1 MMKKC
6 LLVAVGLAAWIG
18 FGAVEVGGL
27 PAWEFADTEVST
39 NVPFAFP
46 QVNVKHFFLSMELAG
61 TPSNNVQVAFG
72 RDANTNGVLEVEEA
86 GFAIGWDC
94 GEWRVRGCLG
104 SLEGLGGLEE
114 RPSEELNRRNSAFD
128 NRLRPTDFDGF
139 VGQEKIRDRLMLAV
153 KAAKDR
159 GESLDHVLFSGP
171 PGLGKTTLSYILGE
185 AMGVNVKTTSGPV
198 ITKPGDLAGLLT
210 SLEPGDIVFIDE
222 IHRLAK
228 TVEEYL
234 YSAMEDYA
242 IDIVLDQGPNARS
255 VRLDL
260 PHFTLVG
267 ATTRIGLIAAPLRE
281 RFGLVNRLSY
291 YEPKELAEIV
301 KRSAA
306 KLGVDI
312 DEAGALEISRRARGT
327 PRIANNLLKRVRDYA
342 QVKAGNF
349 ITGEVAKESLEL
361 LEIDPH
367 GLDEM
372 DRKILETICVKFGG
386 GPVGL
391 STIAVSVGE
400 EPDTIEEAYEPF
412 LIMEGY
418 LERTPKGRVASA
430 LAYQTLGLNP
440 PNI

>member
-1 MMKKC
+1 MAEK
-6 LLVAVGLAAWIG
+6 
-18 FGAVEVGGL
+18 
-27 PAWEFADTEVST
+27 
-39 NVPFAFP
+39 
-46 QVNVKHFFLSMELAG
+46 
-61 TPSNNVQVAFG
+61 
-72 RDANTNGVLEVEEA
+72 
-86 GFAIGWDC
+86 
-94 GEWRVRGCLG
+94 
-104 SLEGLGGLEE
+104 
-114 RPSEELNRRNSAFD
+114 PSEELNRRNSAFD
-128 NRLRPTDFDGF
+128 NKLRPTDFDGF

-171 PGLGKTTLSYILGE
+171 PGLGKTTLSYILGS

-301 KRSAA
+301 KRSAT

-312 DEAGALEISRRARGT
+312 DEAGALELSRRARGT

-372 DRKILETICVKFGG
+372 DRRILETICVKFGG

-418 LERTPKGRVASA
+418 LERTPKGRVATA
-430 LAYQTLGLNP
+430 LAWKTLGLKP
-440 PNI
+440 ISKQGELKI

>member
-1 MMKKC
+1 
-6 LLVAVGLAAWIG
+6 
-18 FGAVEVGGL
+18 
-27 PAWEFADTEVST
+27 
-39 NVPFAFP
+39 
-46 QVNVKHFFLSMELAG
+46 MER
-61 TPSNNVQVAFG
+61 T
-72 RDANTNGVLEVEEA
+72 
-86 GFAIGWDC
+86 
-94 GEWRVRGCLG
+94 
-104 SLEGLGGLEE
+104 
-114 RPSEELNRRNSAFD
+114 SEELNRSTAFD
-128 NRLRPTDFDGF
+128 NKLRPTDFDGF

-171 PGLGKTTLSYILGE
+171 PGLGKTTLSYILGS

-281 RFGLVNRLSY
+281 RFGLVNRLAY

-372 DRKILETICVKFGG
+372 DRRILETICVKFGG

-391 STIAVSVGE
+391 STIAVSVSE

-418 LERTPKGRVASA
+418 LDRTPKGRVATT

-440 PNI
+440 PNL

>member
-1 MMKKC
+1 MS
-6 LLVAVGLAAWIG
+6 
-18 FGAVEVGGL
+18 E
-27 PAWEFADTEVST
+27 
-39 NVPFAFP
+39 
-46 QVNVKHFFLSMELAG
+46 
-61 TPSNNVQVAFG
+61 
-72 RDANTNGVLEVEEA
+72 
-86 GFAIGWDC
+86 
-94 GEWRVRGCLG
+94 RV
-104 SLEGLGGLEE
+104 
-114 RPSEELNRRNSAFD
+114 SEELNRSTAFD
-128 NRLRPTDFDGF
+128 NKLRPTDFNGF
-139 VGQEKIRDRLMLAV
+139 VGQQKIRDRLLLAV

-185 AMGVNVKTTSGPV
+185 AMGVRVKTTSGPV

-242 IDIVLDQGPNARS
+242 IDIVIDQGPSARS

-260 PHFTLVG
+260 PRFTLVG
-267 ATTRIGLIAAPLRE
+267 ATTRIGLIAAPLRA

-291 YEPKELAEIV
+291 YEPVDLAEIV
-301 KRSAA
+301 KRSAE

-312 DEAGALEISRRARGT
+312 DEGGALEIARRSRGT
-327 PRIANNLLKRVRDYA
+327 PRIANNLLRRVRDYA
-342 QVKAGNF
+342 QVENGNL
-349 ITGEVAKESLEL
+349 ITAEVAVRSLGL

-372 DRKILETICVKFGG
+372 DRRILETICVKFGG

-412 LIMEGY
+412 LIMNGY
-418 LERTPKGRVASA
+418 LDRTPKGRVATP
-430 LAYQTLGLNP
+430 LAYTTLG
-440 PNI
+440 IEM

>member
-1 MMKKC
+1 M
-6 LLVAVGLAAWIG
+6 
-18 FGAVEVGGL
+18 
-27 PAWEFADTEVST
+27 
-39 NVPFAFP
+39 
-46 QVNVKHFFLSMELAG
+46 
-61 TPSNNVQVAFG
+61 
-72 RDANTNGVLEVEEA
+72 RD
-86 GFAIGWDC
+86 
-94 GEWRVRGCLG
+94 
-104 SLEGLGGLEE
+104 E
-114 RPSEELNRRNSAFD
+114 RPSEELNRRNTTFD
-128 NRLRPTDFDGF
+128 NKLRPVDFEGF
-139 VGQEKIRDRLMLAV
+139 VGQAKIRDRLMLAV

-159 GESLDHVLFSGP
+159 GETLDHVLFSGP

-210 SLEPGDIVFIDE
+210 SLESGDIGFIDE
-222 IHRLAK
+222 IHRMAK

-242 IDIVLDQGPNARS
+242 IDIMLDQGPNARS

-260 PHFTLVG
+260 PRFTLVG
-267 ATTRIGLIAAPLRE
+267 ATTRIGLIAAPLRA

-291 YEPKELAEIV
+291 YEPSELAEIV
-301 KRSAA
+301 RRSAG

-312 DEAGALEISRRARGT
+312 DDAGALEIARRSRGT
-327 PRIANNLLKRVRDYA
+327 PRIANNLLRRVRDYA

-349 ITGEVAKESLEL
+349 ITGEVARESLSL

-372 DRKILETICVKFGG
+372 DRRILETICQKFGG

-418 LERTPKGRVASA
+418 MERTSKGRVATD
-430 LAYQTLGLNP
+430 LAWRTLGLKP
-440 PNI
+440 LSRQGGLGL

>member
-1 MMKKC
+1 MQK
-6 LLVAVGLAAWIG
+6 
-18 FGAVEVGGL
+18 
-27 PAWEFADTEVST
+27 
-39 NVPFAFP
+39 
-46 QVNVKHFFLSMELAG
+46 
-61 TPSNNVQVAFG
+61 
-72 RDANTNGVLEVEEA
+72 
-86 GFAIGWDC
+86 
-94 GEWRVRGCLG
+94 
-104 SLEGLGGLEE
+104 E
-114 RPSEELNRRNSAFD
+114 RPNEELNQRNNAFD
-128 NRLRPTDFDGF
+128 NKLRPADFDGF
-139 VGQEKIRDRLMLAV
+139 VGQEKIRERLLLAV

-171 PGLGKTTLSYILGE
+171 PGLGKTTLSYILGS

-210 SLEPGDIVFIDE
+210 SLEPGDIVLIDE

-260 PHFTLVG
+260 PRFTLVG

-291 YEPKELAEIV
+291 YEPTELAEIV
-301 KRSAA
+301 SRSAV

-312 DEAGALEISRRARGT
+312 DREGALEIARRSRGT
-327 PRIANNLLKRVRDYA
+327 PRIANNLLRRVRDYA
-342 QVKAGNF
+342 QVKANNF
-349 ITGEVAKESLEL
+349 ILGNVAKDALGL

-418 LERTPKGRVASA
+418 LERTPKGRVATA
-430 LAYQTLGLNP
+430 LAWKTLGLKP
-440 PNI
+440 LSRQGELNI

>member
-1 MMKKC
+1 M
-6 LLVAVGLAAWIG
+6 A
-18 FGAVEVGGL
+18 
-27 PAWEFADTEVST
+27 
-39 NVPFAFP
+39 
-46 QVNVKHFFLSMELAG
+46 
-61 TPSNNVQVAFG
+61 
-72 RDANTNGVLEVEEA
+72 
-86 GFAIGWDC
+86 
-94 GEWRVRGCLG
+94 
-104 SLEGLGGLEE
+104 E
-114 RPSEELNRRNSAFD
+114 RESEELNRRNNAFD

-153 KAAKDR
+153 QAAKDR
-159 GESLDHVLFSGP
+159 GETLDHVLFSGP

-198 ITKPGDLAGLLT
+198 STKPGDLAGLLT
-210 SLEPGDIVFIDE
+210 SLEQGDIVFIDE
-222 IHRLAK
+222 IHRMAK

-242 IDIVLDQGPNARS
+242 IDIMLDQGPNARS

-260 PHFTLVG
+260 PRFTLVG
-267 ATTRIGLIAAPLRE
+267 ATTRIGLIAAPLRA

-291 YEPKELAEIV
+291 YEPPQLAEIV
-301 KRSAA
+301 RRSAA

-312 DEAGALEISRRARGT
+312 DDAGADEIARRSRGT
-327 PRIANNLLKRVRDYA
+327 PRIANNLLRRVRDYA
-342 QVKAGNF
+342 QVKHGNF
-349 ITGEVAKESLEL
+349 ITGEVARDSLSL

-418 LERTPKGRVASA
+418 LERTPKGRVATA
-430 LAYQTLGLNP
+430 LAYETLGLKK
-440 PNI
+440 